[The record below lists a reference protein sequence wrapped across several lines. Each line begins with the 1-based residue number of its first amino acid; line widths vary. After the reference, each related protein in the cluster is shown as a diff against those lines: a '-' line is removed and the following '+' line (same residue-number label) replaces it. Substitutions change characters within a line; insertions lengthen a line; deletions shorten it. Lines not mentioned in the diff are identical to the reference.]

1 MADVTLGSSGAAAD
15 DFWAG
20 DTTDQRRIRAW
31 LSKPAVRTWRSLSL
45 TLVLSLALAFAVEF
59 IARGSL
65 AATLAFFGDL
75 HRPALAT
82 VGLFALV
89 ALAIDALLGRTHGG
103 LLVIAP
109 LVLIPAWISSEKGM
123 YLSDPFYPTDFL
135 YARQIV
141 ELLPLLVSDR
151 PKTAIA
157 LAVAVVAG
165 LLLVVA
171 AFRGWRRRAP
181 RLTRRARLAR
191 LVLTV
196 PALAAFV
203 SIMDYA
209 TFSWARDRLQIIPM
223 MWDQKE
229 NYAFNG
235 FTLAFALNLP
245 MADVSRPL
253 GYSAEAVDNIAGF
266 PAASVPRRQAR
277 HHRRDERVP
286 LGPDQAARGEDHT
299 RSDPDRAGSE
309 LRHDV
314 FTGVRRHD
322 RQYRIRGADRLL
334 ERLPALWQHSLS
346 AIYPPAAALARH
358 LPAERRIHD
367 ARAASVQRMVLE
379 PQPRL
384 PGVRLRAA
392 SCPRTSCRHCK
403 NAGGCPPTSPSPTR
417 SSARPTRL
425 DKPFFFFAVTLQGH
439 GPYEPDRYPDAT
451 HKVDARV
458 SAWSKA
464 SIVSYAEGVSD
475 ADRGLKRLMD
485 WASKRKRK
493 TVIAFFGDHLPP
505 LGPVYVETGFMKEP
519 VASRKAPV
527 LRDDRSS
534 TRRRLSSGR
543 TAAARSTIWAA

>member
-1 MADVTLGSSGAAAD
+1 MADLILGSGNTAAD
-15 DFWAG
+15 DFWTG
-20 DTTDQRRIRAW
+20 ETTDQRRIRAW
-31 LSKPAVRTWRSLSL
+31 LSKPAVRAWRSLFL
-45 TLVLSLALAFAVEF
+45 TLLLSFALAFAVEF

-65 AATLAFFGDL
+65 ATTLAFFADI

-191 LVLTV
+191 LALTV

-245 MADVSRPL
+245 MADVSRPS
-253 GYSAEAVDNIAGF
+253 GYSADAVGNIAGF
-266 PAASVPRRQAR
+266 PAATVPA
-277 HHRRDERVP
+277 DK
-286 LGPDQAARGEDHT
+286 PDIIIVMSE
-299 RSDPDRAGSE
+299 SFWDP
-309 LRHDV
+309 
-314 FTGVRRHD
+314 T
-322 RQYRIRGADRLL
+322 
-334 ERLPALWQHSLS
+334 
-346 AIYPPAAALARH
+346 
-358 LPAERRIHD
+358 
-367 ARAASVQRMVLE
+367 
-379 PQPRL
+379 RL
-384 PGVRLRAA
+384 PGVKITPDPIPTAREMSSGSMFSPEFGGMTANIEFEALTGFSNAFLPYGSIPYQQYIRQPLPSLATFLQSEGYTTRALHPF
-392 SCPRTSCRHCK
+392 SGWFWNR
-403 NAGGCPPTSPSPTR
+403 SPVYQAFGFDRFMSE
-417 SSARPTRL
+417 
-425 DKPFFFFAVTLQGH
+425 DK
-439 GPYEPDRYPDAT
+439 
-451 HKVDARV
+451 
-458 SAWSKA
+458 
-464 SIVSYAEGVSD
+464 
-475 ADRGLKRLMD
+475 
-485 WASKRKRK
+485 
-493 TVIAFFGDHLPP
+493 LPP
-505 LGPVYVETGFMKEP
+505 LQKRGLLALRHRLHRRDHPPGGQDGQ
-519 VASRKAPV
+519 AV
-527 LRDDRSS
+527 LLLRRHAAG
-534 TRRRLSSGR
+534 TRAL
-543 TAAARSTIWAA
+543 